1 MPANMFWTFF
11 YIELNGLVSMCA
23 ICRIINMLL
32 ADTSQLRSK
41 FRLITS
47 FNSPQIISINGLV
60 VSIFELLLE
69 IIEIYVLEYQLN
81 CQMSKNQMFD
91 RLIRVFHEFVSFTSL
106 HGLIHIA
113 KNFGF
118 LNKISERYKLSKR
131 WNIFIHLMF
140 RIPNAELILVDWL
153 DYPKAS
159 LQFYGLVQS

>member
-1 MPANMFWTFF
+1 
-11 YIELNGLVSMCA
+11 
-23 ICRIINMLL
+23 
-32 ADTSQLRSK
+32 
-41 FRLITS
+41 
-47 FNSPQIISINGLV
+47 
-60 VSIFELLLE
+60 
-69 IIEIYVLEYQLN
+69 
-81 CQMSKNQMFD
+81 MSKNQMFD

-113 KNFGF
+113 KNFEF

-140 RIPNAELILVDWL
+140 RIPNAKLILVDWL